1 MLLSIIIPTY
11 NRAHLI
17 ESTLKSVLDQTC
29 DDFEVLIIDD
39 GSTDNTVEIVTPF
52 LSEKIHYY
60 PIKNGERGAARNF
73 GTQHAKGMYVN
84 WLDSDDLLLPN
95 HVSAIREAVSKNEY
109 PEILVFGYKN
119 YFPKNNSY
127 TPGFTLPEKDDQIKR
142 QLVQGN
148 CFSCNAV
155 IVKTTIALENEFNE
169 NRKLSASEDYELWL
183 RLAAKYPI
191 LSINEVTS
199 VIIHH
204 PERSVL
210 TMNQME
216 QLENRFTTFIETTT
230 SNNEVVAFLS
240 GKSGYFKMRN
250 YLILAVDLASNKH
263 KSKARKYLFIA
274 FRNSKKAVFQRVFWA
289 TLKHLVF

>member
-17 ESTLKSVLDQTC
+17 ENTLKSVLDQNC
-29 DDFEVLIIDD
+29 DDFEVLIVDD
-39 GSTDNTVEIVTPF
+39 GSTDNTAEVVAPF
-52 LSEKIHYY
+52 LSEKVQYY
-60 PIKNGERGAARNF
+60 PITNGERGAARNF
-73 GTQHAKGMYVN
+73 GTRKAKGKYVN

-95 HVSAIREAVSKNEY
+95 HVSAIREAVSKHQS

-119 YFPKNNSY
+119 YFPKSNSY
-127 TPGFTLPEKDDQIKR
+127 TPGFVLPEAEDQIKQ
-142 QLVQGN
+142 QLIQGN

-155 IVKTTIALENEFNE
+155 IVQSAIALENPFNE

-183 RLAAKYPI
+183 RLASKYPVI
-191 LSINEVTS
+191 AINEVTS

-216 QLENRFTTFIETTT
+216 QLENRFNTFIETST
-230 SNNEVVAFLS
+230 SNHEVMQFLA

-263 KSKARKYLFIA
+263 KAKARKYLFIA
-274 FRNSKKAVFQRVFWA
+274 IQNSKKAFFQRVFWA

>member
-17 ESTLKSVLDQTC
+17 ENTLKSVLDQTC

-39 GSTDNTVEIVTPF
+39 GSTDNTAEVVAPY
-52 LSEKIHYY
+52 LSEKVQYY
-60 PIKNGERGAARNF
+60 AIKNGERGAARNF
-73 GTQHAKGMYVN
+73 GTRKAKGMYVN

-95 HVSAIREAVSKNEY
+95 HVSAIRDAARIHQF

-119 YFPKNNSY
+119 YFPKSNSY
-127 TPGFTLPEKDDQIKR
+127 APGFLLPEEEDKIKR
-142 QLVQGN
+142 QLIRGN

-155 IVKTTIALENEFNE
+155 IVKSNTALENPFNE

-183 RLAAKYPI
+183 RLASKYPI
-191 LSINEVTS
+191 IAIHEVTS

-216 QLENRFTTFIETTT
+216 QLENRFNTFIDATT
-230 SNNEVVAFLS
+230 SNPEVVQFLA
-240 GKSGYFKMRN
+240 GESGYFKMRN

-263 KSKARKYLFIA
+263 KAKARKYLFIA
-274 FRNSKKAVFQRVFWA
+274 IRNSKKAFSQRVFWA
-289 TLKHLVF
+289 TLKHLFF